1 MNGERDCER
10 ERDEVKERRTW
21 RTPRLVEYGDVRKLT
36 QTGGSGSSDFGGPGV
51 MAIHRGHSG
60 H

>member
-1 MNGERDCER
+1 MKRDTERD
-10 ERDEVKERRTW
+10 DK
-21 RTPRLVEYGDVRKLT
+21 PRKTYRSPQLVEYGDVRKLT

-51 MAIHRGHSG
+51 MAIHRGQSG

>member
-1 MNGERDCER
+1 MKRETER
-10 ERDEVKERRTW
+10 EDKPRKTYRS
-21 RTPRLVEYGDVRKLT
+21 PRLVEYGDVRKLT
-36 QTGGSGSSDFGGPGV
+36 QTGGSGSADFGGPGV

>member
-1 MNGERDCER
+1 MNRESERDR
-10 ERDEVKERRTW
+10 EPRKAYHP
-21 RTPRLVEYGDVRKLT
+21 PRLVEYGDVRKLT

-51 MAIHRGHSG
+51 TAIHPGHNG